1 MFGTWCLGFC
11 SFNWASRFNQRTG
24 CYSYLVLQY
33 IWYLM
38 LGFLHI
44 HTSLGRHVPS
54 NVTYILVWYFKA
66 SMLGWFPVS
75 RIIKSNQ
82 EGSPNVYI
90 SLLVWVNCFVNTF
103 FILFISFILLP
114 CWLFCDGQKKIGAVQ
129 KWQRYVNFTSSLHIC
144 EDVFC
149 SFELKI
155 DPFDGELAEILNS
168 SWGARIWAKLNCL
181 HFHHLPSTQYYWQ

>member
-1 MFGTWCLGFC
+1 MFIWYFNIFGTWCLGFC
-11 SFNWASRFNQRTG
+11 TFI
-24 CYSYLVLQY
+24 LH
-33 IWYLM
+33 
-38 LGFLHI
+38 LGATFHPTWL
-44 HTSLGRHVPS
+44 TSLFG
-54 NVTYILVWYFKA
+54 T

-82 EGSPNVYI
+82 EGSQNVYI
-90 SLLVWVNCFVNTF
+90 SLLVWVNCVVNTF

-181 HFHHLPSTQYYWQ
+181 QFRWVNSISSIYPIPLPVGWSADSHTALLLPLVFGGEIT